1 MEQENLDEPLSGI
14 STLWG
19 VVNQA
24 HEGEAAAVTEAQ
36 QQLLQRYDG
45 AVHRYLLGALHDRD
59 AADELA
65 QEFALRFLRGD
76 FRRAAPGRGRFRDYV
91 KTVLIHLV
99 ADYHRGRQRS
109 PRPLPPHD
117 AALDASSL
125 EQEDAD
131 RAFLTSWRDE
141 LLERTWQA
149 LARVQQQTGQPFY
162 AALRL
167 RAERPT
173 LRSDQMAEQLAAQLG
188 RPVTAGSFR
197 QILHR
202 ARNKF
207 ADLLLLEVAH
217 TLEKATLEPL
227 EQELIDL
234 GLLSYC
240 GSALARFR
248 RSCPMPHAFKPR
260 A

>member
-1 MEQENLDEPLSGI
+1 MEPEQQNEPLSGI
-14 STLWG
+14 STLWEI
-19 VVNQA
+19 VIQA
-24 HEGEAAAVTEAQ
+24 HKGEAEAVTAAQ
-36 QQLLQRYDG
+36 QQLLQRYNR
-45 AVHRYLLGALHDRD
+45 AVHRYLLGALHDPD

-76 FRRAAPGRGRFRDYV
+76 FRRATPGRGRFRDYV

-99 ADYHRGRQRS
+99 DDYHRSRRRS
-109 PRPLPPHD
+109 PQPRPPHD
-117 AALDASSL
+117 PALDVAHV
-125 EQEDAD
+125 ENEDAD
-131 RAFLTSWRDE
+131 RAFLASWRDE

-149 LARVQQQTGQPFY
+149 LARIQHRTGQPFY

-167 RAERPT
+167 RAEQPA

-188 RPVTAGSFR
+188 KPVTASAFR

-202 ARNKF
+202 ARDKF
-207 ADLLLLEVAH
+207 ADLLVREVVQ
-217 TLEKATLEPL
+217 TLESFALEPL

-240 GSALARFR
+240 GPALARFR
-248 RSCPMPHAFKPR
+248 SAL
-260 A
+260 